1 MKIEAFSTL
10 GEISHFAISG
20 YFVIFGFNKKDSKIA
35 KQIAKQILISDVVKL
50 QLELNSEKDKT
61 FGLEREKSCVEQT
74 VLELQASSE
83 ILGQRK
89 QQLEEELEQVR
100 YRITQLEADLSA
112 LKNSKVEDVV
122 VLDDAERMS
131 ERSDEIAL
139 LFKITLQENE
149 INELRKLLPKAGERD
164 QLEVDL
170 KRATSKLKVMQRG
183 KEDLWKQYS
192 ETLIELDSYK
202 NLQQEREAEPKKA
215 LKRDMFGRYCGER
228 KRQFTQIIDKNPSL
242 DTSEDTS
249 QRSKWGLRSS
259 GIPGVYNSSTP
270 VCSIEPLQSTKQ
282 TNEPKKNSQNRTQ
295 ARKRRNAQTLPQG
308 DSHQSKVS
316 RCESSSAEQ

>member
-1 MKIEAFSTL
+1 MNTCPCNLSLWSCRCEHLQDQSDKLSSIE
-10 GEISHFAISG
+10 
-20 YFVIFGFNKKDSKIA
+20 K
-35 KQIAKQILISDVVKL
+35 AKQILMLDAVKL

-61 FGLEREKSCVEQT
+61 FGHERERSCVEQT

-83 ILGQRK
+83 TLGQRK
-89 QQLEEELEQVR
+89 QQLEELEQVR
-100 YRITQLEADLSA
+100 CRITQLEADLSA

-122 VLDDAERMS
+122 VLDDGERMS
-131 ERSDEIAL
+131 ERSDEIGL
-139 LFKITLQENE
+139 LLKITQLENE

-170 KRATSKLKVMQRG
+170 KRATSKLEVMQRG

-192 ETLIELDSYK
+192 ETLRELDTYN

-228 KRQFTQIIDKNPSL
+228 KRQFTETIDKNPSL

-249 QRSKWGLRSS
+249 HRSKWGLRSS